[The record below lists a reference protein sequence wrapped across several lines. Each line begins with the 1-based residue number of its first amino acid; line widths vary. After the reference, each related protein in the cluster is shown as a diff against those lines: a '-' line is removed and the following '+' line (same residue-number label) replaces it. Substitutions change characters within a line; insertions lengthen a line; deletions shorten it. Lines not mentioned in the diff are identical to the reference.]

1 MFQTLFFAEAVYS
14 AYGSVPT
21 RSFFTGYFDLQPHVV
36 C

>member
-14 AYGSVPT
+14 ADGSVPT
-21 RSFFTGYFDLQPHVV
+21 GSFFTGYFDLERHVV